1 MMGEIFFDPKLTTFL
16 NKDAL
21 PEICS
26 SCLIYKYTSYG
37 CNTIGKTERTFLI
50 CICKHRV
57 LNPSLTSGA
66 TILK

>member
-26 SCLIYKYTSYG
+26 SCHKYKCTCDG
-37 CNTIGKTERTFLI
+37 CNAYYISKNRAYFLDV
-50 CICKHRV
+50 HLQV
-57 LNPSLTSGA
+57 
-66 TILK
+66 